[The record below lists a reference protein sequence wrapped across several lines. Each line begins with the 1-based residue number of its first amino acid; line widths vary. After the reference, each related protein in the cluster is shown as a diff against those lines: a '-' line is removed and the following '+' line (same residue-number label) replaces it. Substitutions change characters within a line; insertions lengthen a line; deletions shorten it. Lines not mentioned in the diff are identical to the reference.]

1 MQRLLSEKNSLMRY
15 KAIMLDLDDTTV
27 IHGKL
32 NLPSKRVKDAIHL
45 AKDRIAVCIATARTL
60 VDTRAILKDLDLS
73 GPCVLT
79 NGTQIYDPVTKKI
92 IFEVQLPVGLPE
104 KLYALCKQY
113 KLQAI
118 LYDGEKDINFTGV
131 EKYKKALSIYVPEV
145 ATEKIDE
152 MVHQFSIDPRI
163 HVQKLTAWNK
173 EYMSLDITSN
183 EASKLHGIV
192 EAAKILGISTDEIIG
207 VGDGYNDFPL
217 LMACGLKI
225 AMGNAVPELK
235 AIADFIAPTVYDDG
249 VAVVIEKFV
258 LVG

>member
-1 MQRLLSEKNSLMRY
+1 MKY

-27 IHGKL
+27 LHGKK
-32 NLPSKRVKDAIHL
+32 NLPSSRVKEAI
-45 AKDRIAVCIATARTL
+45 AKAKNHIHVCIATARTL
-60 VDTRAILKDLDLS
+60 TDSLAVMNDLELS

-79 NGTQIYDPVTKKI
+79 NGTQIYDPVQKTVI
-92 IFEVQLPVGLPE
+92 HEVLLPDGIPQQLA
-104 KLYALCKQY
+104 ALAKQY
-113 KLQAI
+113 HLTAI
-118 LYDGEKDINFTGV
+118 LYDGKKDMTYTGA
-131 EKYKKALSIYVPEV
+131 ETFHKALSIYIPEV
-145 ATEKIDE
+145 SIESIDT
-152 MVHQFSIDPRI
+152 MVDIFSIDPRI

-192 EAAKILGISTDEIIG
+192 QVAKVLHIHTDEIIG

-235 AIADFIAPTVYDDG
+235 AIADFIAPTVQDDG
-249 VAVVIEKFV
+249 VATVIEKFV
-258 LVG
+258 LTS